1 MEKNYTS
8 LESAYQEIEKLLKR
22 SIKLAYRG
30 RMIDMLFKESSKLS
44 RRFLANK
51 HQHISV
57 EKRLATNKSNDLRNN
72 AQIEDLQ
79 NGFVR
84 ISPINATKTI
94 SKPIY

>member
-1 MEKNYTS
+1 
-8 LESAYQEIEKLLKR
+8 
-22 SIKLAYRG
+22 
-30 RMIDMLFKESSKLS
+30 MLFKESSKLS

-84 ISPINATKTI
+84 ISPINATKNY
-94 SKPIY
+94 K